1 MSIKCRLKNILFQMF
16 GLSHSTVEVW
26 SAGDVLLR
34 KLLSVSHGPGIFLN
48 NISPFDFHWWRAQP
62 QMSRTSYTIS
72 QLAHNQII
80 SLSIQR
86 KTFQAKNIF
95 FHLSTTFR
103 FYITLY
109 YIIQMTVLPQMTQPA
124 QMSELPQMTQQAQM
138 TELPQMTQPAQ
149 MTELLQ
155 RTKLVPVT

>member
-1 MSIKCRLKNILFQMF
+1 
-16 GLSHSTVEVW
+16 
-26 SAGDVLLR
+26 
-34 KLLSVSHGPGIFLN
+34 
-48 NISPFDFHWWRAQP
+48 
-62 QMSRTSYTIS
+62 MSRTSYTIS

-80 SLSIQR
+80 SSSIQR